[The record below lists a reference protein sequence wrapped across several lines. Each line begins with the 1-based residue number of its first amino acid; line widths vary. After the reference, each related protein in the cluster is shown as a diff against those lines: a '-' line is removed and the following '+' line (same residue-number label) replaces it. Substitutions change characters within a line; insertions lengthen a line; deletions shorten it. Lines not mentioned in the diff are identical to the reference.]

1 MTEQEQ
7 VVAYLKQEW
16 DKIISDI
23 QANSNQINRNLRL
36 IDRYSTIRDSL
47 REEGYD
53 ITEAKKYELTGGY
66 S

>member
-7 VVAYLKQEW
+7 AVAFLKQEW

-23 QANSNQINRNLRL
+23 QSNANQINRNLRL
-36 IDRYSTIRDSL
+36 INQYSTIRDSF

-53 ITEAKKYELTGGY
+53 ISEAQKYELTGGY
-66 S
+66 H

>member
-7 VVAYLKQEW
+7 AVAYLKQEW

-23 QANSNQINRNLRL
+23 QANSNRINRNLRL

>member
-7 VVAYLKQEW
+7 AVAFLKQEW

-36 IDRYSTIRDSL
+36 IDRYSTVRDSL

-53 ITEAKKYELTGGY
+53 ISEAKKYELTGGY

>member
-7 VVAYLKQEW
+7 AVAYLKQEW
-16 DKIISDI
+16 DKIITDI
-23 QANSNQINRNLRL
+23 QANSNRINRNLRL

-53 ITEAKKYELTGGY
+53 ISEAQNYELTGGY

>member
-7 VVAYLKQEW
+7 AVAYLKQEW

-23 QANSNQINRNLRL
+23 QANSNRINRNLRL

-53 ITEAKKYELTGGY
+53 ITEAKKYELTGG
-66 S
+66 